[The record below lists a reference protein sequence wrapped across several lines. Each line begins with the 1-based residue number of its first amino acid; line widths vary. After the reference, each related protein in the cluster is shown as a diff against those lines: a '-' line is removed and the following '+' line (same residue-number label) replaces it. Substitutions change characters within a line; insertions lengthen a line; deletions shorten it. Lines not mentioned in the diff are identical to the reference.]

1 MNYGKFYNGDQMQ
14 NSSWLVFSVTKNLD
28 NMIDSKYDCNNIK
41 YDSIKNKVNYQ
52 WFTRA
57 KKYSLDNCKRIYN
70 DIENH
75 YYSYDDLIVAL
86 CYLYIFNKKFQ
97 LTWINQNSVKN
108 IMKSFTKEQL
118 EKDKNFILEVNKEIK
133 LKGIDKFFDINDDG
147 LSIVYQLIMDKSIS
161 PIFYAYFI
169 NKNLTI
175 KKENVILDEYKR
187 FEKIMY
193 IIIKT
198 IFKPQEV

>member
-1 MNYGKFYNGDQMQ
+1 
-14 NSSWLVFSVTKNLD
+14 
-28 NMIDSKYDCNNIK
+28 
-41 YDSIKNKVNYQ
+41 
-52 WFTRA
+52 
-57 KKYSLDNCKRIYN
+57 
-70 DIENH
+70 
-75 YYSYDDLIVAL
+75 
-86 CYLYIFNKKFQ
+86 
-97 LTWINQNSVKN
+97 
-108 IMKSFTKEQL
+108 
-118 EKDKNFILEVNKEIK
+118 
-133 LKGIDKFFDINDDG
+133 
-147 LSIVYQLIMDKSIS
+147 MDKSIS